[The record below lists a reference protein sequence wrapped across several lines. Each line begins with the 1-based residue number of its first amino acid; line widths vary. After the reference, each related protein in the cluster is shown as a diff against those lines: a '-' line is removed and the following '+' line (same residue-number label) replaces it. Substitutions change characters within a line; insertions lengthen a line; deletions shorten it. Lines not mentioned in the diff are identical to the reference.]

1 MSEGPGHLA
10 RVQRVAQARAPAL
23 QALMVSGDLQ
33 GQGAPVHAAQAQAV
47 LDLWGEGGP
56 RSPDPNAQM
65 TQDRAAPG
73 LKPARRPRE
82 EATVGQ
88 VM

>member
-10 RVQRVAQARAPAL
+10 RVQRVAQACAPAL
-23 QALMVSGDLQ
+23 QVLMVGGDLQ

-56 RSPDPNAQM
+56 RSPDPDAQR

-73 LKPARRPRE
+73 P
-82 EATVGQ
+82 EAGPEPP
-88 VM
+88 